1 VTKQR
6 KSKNRSADPY
16 KLHKTLL
23 YHFCHLQLRNIT
35 LGVAQFERHLERAHK
50 VYEAKAPGTAT
61 WRHFFENLHVLDWY
75 LASACLEGSARA
87 WDYLFAASAG
97 RSDCLLVDA
106 LRARAA
112 RLYPRNEERQEIA
125 VNEFWGL
132 LLVSEAE
139 GSPPVL
145 ARHDGQRPLV
155 PWLIRVFQNWH
166 VSKLRN
172 RREVHSLAQD
182 EGALPLPHEADGRWH
197 DVFRLAARE
206 AFKTLTANELL
217 ILGLR
222 LRYRLSQRDVAGL
235 LGVHEGTISRQ
246 TTHLRDRCLDAIGR
260 HLVEEGWTGD
270 DLSDFVLNEMGN
282 LLMDEPR
289 LSADQL
295 AKLLAGHGKALPKH
309 VTRGHVEDSPA

>member
-1 VTKQR
+1 MTRQR
-6 KSKNRSADPY
+6 KSKNISGDPH

-23 YHFCHLQLRNIT
+23 YHFCHIQLPNIS
-35 LGVAQFERHLERAHK
+35 LDLAQFEHHLKRAHQ
-50 VYEAKAPGTAT
+50 VYSAKAPDTAT
-61 WRHFFENLHVLDWY
+61 WECFFDNLHVLDWY
-75 LASACLEGSARA
+75 LASACLEGNGRA

-112 RLYPRNEERQEIA
+112 RLYPRDEERQESA

-172 RREVHSLAQD
+172 RREVHSLVQD
-182 EGALPLPHEADGRWH
+182 EQALPLPQEADGRWH
-197 DVFRLAARE
+197 DVFRLAARKT
-206 AFKTLTANELL
+206 FKTLTDNELL

-246 TTHLRDRCLDAIGR
+246 TTHLRDRCLEAIGKQ
-260 HLVEEGWTGD
+260 LVEEGWTGD

-295 AKLLAGHGKALPKH
+295 ARLLAGHGQALPKD
-309 VTRGHVEDSPA
+309 VT